1 MRRPGKDFPDMLQ
14 KPSTLSVSSW
24 LYIDFEAKIMAL
36 SESLLLL
43 TGKTRTCFREN
54 MYVFSGQG
62 NGVFNVLIISVLF
75 ECSNDRS
82 YKQLTMGIIKVLQCL
97 L

>member
-43 TGKTRTCFREN
+43 TGNLLLEKTRTCFREN
-54 MYVFSGQG
+54 MYVFFVKSRTC
-62 NGVFNVLIISVLF
+62 FL
-75 ECSNDRS
+75 D
-82 YKQLTMGIIKVLQCL
+82 KVMAFLMY
-97 L
+97 